1 MEPAMNA
8 MTSSLAA
15 GVTSSVGASIMCVI
29 ILDAIF
35 AILLR
40 NVG

>member
-1 MEPAMNA
+1 LRVLPN
-8 MTSSLAA
+8 TDSLAS
-15 GVTSSVGASIMCVI
+15 GVTRSVVAAITIVI

>member
-1 MEPAMNA
+1 LRVLPN
-8 MTSSLAA
+8 TDSLAA
-15 GVTSSVGASIMCVI
+15 GVTSSVVASIMCVI

>member
-1 MEPAMNA
+1 V
-8 MTSSLAA
+8 
-15 GVTSSVGASIMCVI
+15 GVTRSVVSSITCVI
-29 ILDAIF
+29 LLDAIF